1 MRGKAEISLARQR
14 FARGDHK
21 DVEARNLGA
30 NLPIITPNVM
40 RSLAAQAGPTEA
52 ASGPVDVFK
61 RQSKGAIVPGSPDV
75 LESAAPPPAMAEVD
89 TLLHETAA
97 DLSTLKNQRKDLRAQ
112 MKESRE
118 APLKDQAKIHAT
130 LQETQELLTAAER
143 SKRQKTWTEIKGERE
158 VSSTYQSYFTT
169 GRTPIKEMSEV
180 LKVAD
185 ELADPNSPR
194 RLKGNSIE
202 LLTRGEVW
210 EKKMQLMEQAASNPK
225 GARLDAE
232 YFELSSPDALE
243 KLSRAARG
251 GAKVRVLIDSGRLQ
265 PDGENLDATSFASRL
280 STVKSLE
287 NGSRG
292 QAGVQFFANQEVL
305 GSRGDLM
312 HRKLLRV
319 NDTVLFGG
327 MNANSG
333 SGENVDNGMTMHG
346 PAAKN
351 QAEAFQRD
359 MDRSVG
365 RDAQQIF
372 GTQLQD
378 LREKENIS
386 VSSLG
391 LLSLL
396 EASGTSVQ
404 KPGKRFPERVDAAIE
419 SAAFQGVKAH
429 DLANIPDLDK
439 DGKVTDADTRAFLI
453 KGEGSLVLTKQ
464 GREFLASGL
473 EAAVQRMNTPD
484 RKEKLTPGELPSDK
498 KVGTDTVSVGDTSAE
513 RTAMMLHTIDSAE
526 KRIDVSAFVVSEEVA
541 RALVEKKN
549 RMGEDFQVRVVLDPG
564 IYGYGGT
571 PNEKGYRFLED
582 NGIPVK
588 WAVLDR
594 TNPEHDRKVHAKLMV
609 TDKMMLTG
617 STNFSSKAL
626 RANWEL
632 SDVLYFGEDEK
643 SQAKQQE
650 LDQDFDRLWNREAMG
665 LDTNA
670 IAEKKYA
677 KMKDGPERDLL
688 VDRERGRSIKSFL
701 RSIENYERAIGEKVQ
716 HEVATSPELQFN
728 LDQQIG
734 RGEARGYALLDML
747 GEEKMQSMRESTPA
761 YQKLLEMSASGR

>member
-1 MRGKAEISLARQR
+1 M
-14 FARGDHK
+14 
-21 DVEARNLGA
+21 EARNLGS
-30 NLPIITPNVM
+30 NPPVITPNVM
-40 RSLAAQAGPTEA
+40 RSLAAQTGKPEIAE
-52 ASGPVDVFK
+52 GPVDVFR
-61 RQSKGAIVPGSPDV
+61 RQAKGAIAPGSPDV
-75 LESAAPPPAMAEVD
+75 MENAPPPPAMAEVES
-89 TLLHETAA
+89 LLTETAV
-97 DLSTLKNQRKDLRAQ
+97 DLPALKNQRKDLRAQ
-112 MKESRE
+112 MKEARE
-118 APLKDQAKIHAT
+118 GPLKDQAKIHAT
-130 LQETQELLTAAER
+130 LQETQKLLAATER
-143 SKRQKTWTEIKGERE
+143 AKREKTWTEIKGDRE

-194 RLKGNSIE
+194 RLKGNSIDI
-202 LLTRGEVW
+202 LTRGEVW
-210 EKKMQLMEQAASNPK
+210 EKKMELMEQAASNPK
-225 GARLDAE
+225 GALVDAE

-243 KLSRAARG
+243 KLNRAARG

-265 PDGENLDATSFASRL
+265 SDGENLDATSLASRL

-287 NGSRG
+287 KGSRG

-333 SGENVDNGMTMHG
+333 SGENVDNGMTMQG

-359 MDRSVG
+359 LDRSVG
-365 RDAQQIF
+365 RDAEQIF
-372 GTQLQD
+372 GSQLKD

-386 VSSLG
+386 VSSIG

-396 EASGTSVQ
+396 EASGTAVQ

-419 SAAFQGVKAH
+419 SASFQGVKAH
-429 DLANIPDLDK
+429 DLANIPDLDG
-439 DGKVTDADTRAFLI
+439 DGKITDADTRAYLV
-453 KGEGSLVLTKQ
+453 KGEGSVQLTQQ

-473 EAAVQRMNTPD
+473 ETAVERMNKPE
-484 RKEKLTPGELPSDK
+484 RKEKMAPGELPSDK

-526 KRIDVSAFVVSEEVA
+526 KQIDVSAFVVSEEVA

-549 RMGEDFQVRVVLDPG
+549 RMGDDFQVRVVLDPG
-564 IYGYGGT
+564 LYGYGGT

-594 TNPEHDRKVHAKLMV
+594 SNPDHDRKVHAKLMV

-632 SDVLYFGEDEK
+632 SDVLYFGEDDK
-643 SQAKQQE
+643 SQAKQEE
-650 LDQDFDRLWNREAMG
+650 LHQDFDRLWNREAMSVN
-665 LDTNA
+665 TNA
-670 IAEKKYA
+670 IAEQKYG
-677 KMKDGPERDLL
+677 KMKDGPEKNLMI
-688 VDRERGRSIKSFL
+688 DRERGRTIKSFL
-701 RSIENYERAIGEKVQ
+701 RSIENYERAIGKQVQ
-716 HEVATSPELQFN
+716 AEVSSSPELQFN
-728 LDQQIG
+728 LDQQVQQ
-734 RGEARGYALLDML
+734 GEARGYALLELL
-747 GEEKMQSMRESTPA
+747 GDEKMQSLRENTPA
-761 YQKLLEMSASGR
+761 YKKLLEMSQAG

>member
-1 MRGKAEISLARQR
+1 MIEV
-14 FARGDHK
+14 
-21 DVEARNLGA
+21 VETRNLGTTP
-30 NLPIITPNVM
+30 PIVTPNVM
-40 RSLAAQAGPTEA
+40 RSLAAQAGKQSTIE
-52 ASGPVDVFK
+52 GPVDVFK
-61 RQSKGAIVPGSPDV
+61 RQAKGAIAPGSPDIR
-75 LESAAPPPAMAEVD
+75 ESSSPPPALAEVED
-89 TLLHETAA
+89 LLQETSV
-97 DLSTLKNQRKDLRAQ
+97 DLPALKNQRKDLRAQ

-130 LQETQELLTAAER
+130 LQETQALLASTER
-143 SKRQKTWTEIKGERE
+143 AKREKTWTGIKGERE

-169 GRTPIKEMSEV
+169 GRTPIKEMQEV

-194 RLKGNSIE
+194 RLKGNSLEI
-202 LLTRGEVW
+202 LTRGEVW

-225 GARLDAE
+225 GAQLDAE

-251 GAKVRVLIDSGRLQ
+251 GAKVRVLIDAGRLQ
-265 PDGENLDATSFASRL
+265 SDGENLDASSFASRL

-333 SGENVDNGMTMHG
+333 SGENVDNGMTMEG
-346 PAAKN
+346 PAARN
-351 QAEAFQRD
+351 QAEAYQRD
-359 MDRSVG
+359 LDRSVG
-365 RDAQQIF
+365 RNAEQIF
-372 GTQLQD
+372 GTQLKD

-386 VSSLG
+386 VSSIG

-396 EASGTSVQ
+396 EASGTLVQ

-419 SAAFQGVKAH
+419 SASFQGVKAH
-429 DLANIPDLDK
+429 DLANVPDLDG

-453 KGEGSLVLTKQ
+453 KGHGSVQLSQK
-464 GREFLASGL
+464 GREFLADGL
-473 EAAVQRMNTPD
+473 EAAVGRMNG
-484 RKEKLTPGELPSDK
+484 KERLEKMAPGELPSDK

-513 RTAMMLHTIDSAE
+513 RTAMMLHTIDSAQ
-526 KRIDVSAFVVSEEVA
+526 KHIDVSAFVVSEEVA

-549 RMGEDFQVRVVLDPG
+549 KMGEDFQVRVVLDPG

-571 PNEKGYRFLED
+571 PNEKGYRYLED

-594 TNPEHDRKVHAKLMV
+594 SNPDHDRKVHAKLMV
-609 TDKMMLTG
+609 TDQMMLTG

-632 SDVLYFGEDEK
+632 SDVVYFGEDDK
-643 SQAKQQE
+643 SKAKQDE
-650 LDQDFDRLWNREAMG
+650 LHQDFDRLWNREAMS

-670 IAEKKYA
+670 IAQRKYA
-677 KMKDGPERDLL
+677 DKKAGPEKDLL

-701 RSIENYERAIGEKVQ
+701 RSIENYERAIGERVQ
-716 HEVATSPELQFN
+716 GEVAKNPELQFN
-728 LDQQIG
+728 LDQQVQ

-747 GEEKMQSMRESTPA
+747 GDEKMQSLRESTPA
-761 YQKLLEMSASGR
+761 YQRLLAMSEGSAAQ